1 PCVVIFAVKY
11 FSKKPIL
18 MKFGRLLIFFL
29 LAVMVTTAILSFML
43 PTSQKIDRSIVINTS
58 AATIY
63 TQLIQLENFNKFSV
77 WSQQDSS
84 AVYTLSGTDGTVG
97 ASTSWKGSPEIS
109 GEGKIEIKALEPN
122 RKVVH
127 QLNFTQPKKGT
138 AESVFLLNE
147 TNKATTTVTW
157 TFNMVTPRPLNIFNL
172 FYSLDKQMGKDFED
186 GLTAMKTMIEISN
199 AAPPAAIPVK

>member
-1 PCVVIFAVKY
+1 
-11 FSKKPIL
+11 
-18 MKFGRLLIFFL
+18 MKFGRLFLFFIL
-29 LAVMVTTAILSFML
+29 SVIIVTAILSFMMS
-43 PTSQKIDRSIVINTS
+43 TSQKIERSVVINTP
-58 AATIY
+58 AAAIY
-63 TQLIQLENFNKFSV
+63 DQLVKLDNFHKFSV
-77 WSQQDSS
+77 WSQQDST

-127 QLNFTQPKKGT
+127 QLHFTQPKKGN
-138 AESVFLLNE
+138 AESVFTLQE

-157 TFNMVTPRPLNIFNL
+157 TFNMATPRPWNIFNL

-186 GLTAMKTMIEISN
+186 GLTNMKTAIELNAVMPPTSN
-199 AAPPAAIPVK
+199 DEKQ

>member
-1 PCVVIFAVKY
+1 
-11 FSKKPIL
+11 
-18 MKFGRLLIFFL
+18 MKFGRLFLFFL
-29 LAVMVTTAILSFML
+29 LAVIATTAAMSFML
-43 PTSQKIDRSIVINTS
+43 PTSQKVERSIVINTS

-63 TQLIQLENFNKFSV
+63 NQLIQLENFNKFSV
-77 WSQQDSS
+77 WSQQDSA
-84 AVYTLSGTDGTVG
+84 AVYTFSGSDGTVG

-109 GEGKIEIKALEPN
+109 GEGKITIKALEPN

-157 TFNMVTPRPLNIFNL
+157 TFNMATPRPWNIFNL
-172 FYSLDKQMGKDFED
+172 FHSLDKQMGKDFED
-186 GLTAMKTMIEISN
+186 GLTAMKTMIELNSADSIN
-199 AAPPAAIPVK
+199 TFNR

>member
-1 PCVVIFAVKY
+1 
-11 FSKKPIL
+11 

-157 TFNMVTPRPLNIFNL
+157 TFNMATPRPWNIFNL